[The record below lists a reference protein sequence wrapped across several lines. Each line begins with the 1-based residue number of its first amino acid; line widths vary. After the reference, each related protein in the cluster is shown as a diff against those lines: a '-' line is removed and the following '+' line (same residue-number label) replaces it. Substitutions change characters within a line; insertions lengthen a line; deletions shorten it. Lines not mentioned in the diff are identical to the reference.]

1 MSDLYHSGNRRLQDQ
16 FDTRRLADRLEEVK
30 VHDAF
35 TPDDKAFIERMDMF
49 FLATAVTD
57 GEDQPHKK
65 PWERHAA
72 AKIKFQ
78 LDDIRPDG
86 LRGPADGLV
95 SVSYEFCVRADDR
108 FYQEV
113 RRIDPSVQIH
123 PNSSGRIACPKG
135 QVLCI
140 GQTNQPH
147 WRDVLRRL
155 SSLSY
160 ISEIRECFF
169 E

>member
-1 MSDLYHSGNRRLQDQ
+1 MGDTHAENTPEYSENIIPHLTSADLTLRGVGYSSTMNIPLLNI
-16 FDTRRLADRLEEVK
+16 T
-30 VHDAF
+30 
-35 TPDDKAFIERMDMF
+35 IMF

-113 RRIDPSVQIH
+113 RWIDPSVQIY

-135 QVLCI
+135 QALCI